1 MKYRVLYTTLLAVA
15 SLFAIGC
22 DSTTDDE
29 IIEPSQPVVTPSDSI
44 PTEPTE
50 PQPTEP
56 QPTEPQPT
64 EPQPTEPQPTEPQPT
79 EPQPTEPQPTEPQ
92 PTEPQPTEPQ
102 PTIGTLLTESKI
114 NGVWTGSDGGK
125 YYFYT
130 TYNVY
135 IENGDRVTAAV
146 WSFTQSTKTLTI
158 GATSY
163 QATYTEDPETITLDE
178 TVVLTK
184 TTESLPDE
192 SRYQGENKEIANS
205 VGSMNSTTWV
215 PEEVTPFE

>member
-56 QPTEPQPT
+56 QPTVPEPTVPEPT
-64 EPQPTEPQPTEPQPT
+64 VPEPTVPE
-79 EPQPTEPQPTEPQ
+79 
-92 PTEPQPTEPQ
+92 

-135 IENGDRVTAAV
+135 IENGDKVTAAV
-146 WSFTQSTKTLTI
+146 WSFTQSSKTLTI
-158 GATSY
+158 GAKSY
-163 QATYTEDPETITLDE
+163 QATYTENPETITLDE

-192 SRYQGENKEIANS
+192 SRYQGENKEVTNT
-205 VGSMNSTTWV
+205 VGSMSSVTWV

>member
-56 QPTEPQPT
+56 QPTVPEPTVPEPT
-64 EPQPTEPQPTEPQPT
+64 VPEPTVPEPTVPEPTVPE
-79 EPQPTEPQPTEPQ
+79 
-92 PTEPQPTEPQ
+92 

-135 IENGDRVTAAV
+135 IENGDKVTAAV
-146 WSFTQSTKTLTI
+146 WSFTQSSKTLTI
-158 GATSY
+158 GAKSY
-163 QATYTEDPETITLDE
+163 QATYTENPETITLDE

-192 SRYQGENKEIANS
+192 SRYQGENKEVTNT
-205 VGSMNSTTWV
+205 VGSMSSVTWV

>member
-22 DSTTDDE
+22 DSTPDDE
-29 IIEPSQPVVTPSDSI
+29 IIEPSQPVVLPSDSI
-44 PTEPTE
+44 PADPTE

-92 PTEPQPTEPQ
+92 PTEPQPE
-102 PTIGTLLTESKI
+102 PTIETLLTESKI
-114 NGVWTGSDGGK
+114 NGVWTGSDGAK

-130 TYNVY
+130 TYNAY
-135 IENGDRVTAAV
+135 IVNGTKIETGV

-158 GATSY
+158 GPSSSVVKYA
-163 QATYTEDPETITLDE
+163 ENPETMTFEGGL
-178 TVVLTK
+178 VLTK

-192 SRYQGENKEIANS
+192 SRYLSESKELTNS
-205 VGSMNSTTWV
+205 VGNMSSVTWV
-215 PEEVTPFE
+215 PEEVPPFEI